1 MTADYY
7 KALGVTE
14 DVAPDELKK
23 VYRKLAK
30 KFHPDHNP
38 GNKQAEAKFKEVQE
52 AYSVLSDEKKRREY
66 DMMRK
71 YGGAY
76 AGGPTG
82 WSGPAGGPGFDFNQM
97 FRGGQGGPA
106 GGQWTFHFGGNRPE
120 NMTDA
125 EDLGDL
131 FGSLFGGRDP
141 FSGHGPFNSGGFTQT
156 GRGGRRRAT
165 RRPRKG
171 GDIASSLTV
180 TFIEAALG
188 VEKTLHLHGLEKT
201 IRVKIP
207 AGIDDGGKIRL
218 RGQGQPDP
226 HGGENGDLIITVQ
239 VMPDQNFRREGN
251 DVYTTAEISFVEAI
265 KGCKVNVKTLTRT
278 VALTIPAGT
287 QPGAKLRLKGMGLKV
302 GDATGDLYV
311 EIKVTIPKT
320 LTEKQQRLLEEWEG

>member
-1 MTADYY
+1 MPADHY

-66 DMMRK
+66 DMLRK
-71 YGGAY
+71 YGGSY
-76 AGGPTG
+76 AGGPAG
-82 WSGPAGGPGFDFNQM
+82 GGPGFDFNQM
-97 FRGGQGGPA
+97 FRGAGGPGGPG

-125 EDLGDL
+125 EDLSDL

-141 FSGHGPFNSGGFTQT
+141 FDMGGFQQT
-156 GRGGRRRAT
+156 GRTGGPRRRAA
-165 RRPRKG
+165 RRQRKG
-171 GDIASSLTV
+171 DNIASSVAV

-265 KGCKVNVKTLTRT
+265 KGGKVNVKTLTRT
-278 VALTIPAGT
+278 VALTVPAGT
-287 QPGAKLRLKGMGLKV
+287 QPGAKMRLKGMGLRV
-302 GDATGDLYV
+302 GDTTGDLYV